1 MADDEPERNCLDCGY
16 SLRGLTVAR
25 CPECGRAFDP
35 SDGATYATQTG
46 SPELAL
52 FLRQPPGIALY
63 ALCGLSLIFALL
75 RHFNSH
81 RVGTLTVVT
90 VALGL
95 WVIAFTVFTIR
106 ILTLILTLMFYPRL
120 NAQDVYQDFFTGSLM
135 RWLGVPIV
143 LVVALL
149 VLMR

>member
-1 MADDEPERNCLDCGY
+1 
-16 SLRGLTVAR
+16 
-25 CPECGRAFDP
+25 
-35 SDGATYATQTG
+35 
-46 SPELAL
+46 
-52 FLRQPPGIALY
+52 
-63 ALCGLSLIFALL
+63 LCGLSLILSLL